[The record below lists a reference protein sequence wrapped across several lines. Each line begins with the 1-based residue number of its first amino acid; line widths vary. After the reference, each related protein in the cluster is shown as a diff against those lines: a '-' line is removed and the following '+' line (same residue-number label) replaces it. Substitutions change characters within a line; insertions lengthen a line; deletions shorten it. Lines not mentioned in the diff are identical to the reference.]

1 MKKKGNY
8 DILSFKYPPFQAGAK
23 QREMERGSP
32 QKIAFTWRGINLD
45 SFDQAWELIC
55 QFCKSNITE
64 VAYNTWF
71 SRLKPVSLDFDRATA
86 IIEAPNEFH
95 KQTLLR
101 CYSDLLREAFENVF
115 GGGISFQICVHE
127 ELKVQQQQQP
137 QEDTMDQ
144 DDYELNFDTFVVGPS
159 NRFAHAACQAV
170 AAKPALLYNPLFI
183 YGSSGLGK
191 THLLNAVAKEFKKNF
206 PDRSVIYIKCEDF
219 TNEIIEAISRGTT
232 AAFREKYRRADL
244 FLVDDIQFIAGKNS
258 TQEEFFHTF
267 NTLYEAK
274 KQIVLTSDRPPR
286 DIATLEDRLKT
297 RFEWGLTADVQAPD
311 FETRIAIIA
320 RKAESLHLDIPES
333 VCEYIANKLKS
344 NIRQL
349 EGAVK
354 KLRAY
359 HLLENKP
366 INIATA
372 QAAISDIINNSQ
384 PTPVTVDKIIEE
396 VARTYGGITPDD
408 IRSQKRNA
416 NISKARQVSMYI
428 VREITQM
435 SMVEIGQTFGGRDH
449 STVVYAVRQVE
460 KDLKKD
466 PHTKAM
472 VDDIIKNI
480 RDR

>member
-1 MKKKGNY
+1 
-8 DILSFKYPPFQAGAK
+8 
-23 QREMERGSP
+23 ME
-32 QKIAFTWRGINLD
+32 

-55 QFCKSNITE
+55 DYCRSRITD
-64 VAYNTWF
+64 VAYKTWF
-71 SRLKPVSLDFDRATA
+71 DRLKPLSLDFEAGVA
-86 IIEAPNEFH
+86 QIEAPNEFH

-101 CYSDLLREAFENVF
+101 CYSDLLGEAFQSVF
-115 GGGISFQICVHE
+115 GSQIAFAITVPE
-127 ELKVQQQQQP
+127 ERKAAPAPSAESDGYDL
-137 QEDTMDQ
+137 T
-144 DDYELNFDTFVVGPS
+144 FDTFVVGPS

-170 AAKPALLYNPLFI
+170 ASQPATLYNPLFI
-183 YGSSGLGK
+183 YGNSGLGK
-191 THLLNAVAKEFKKNF
+191 THLLNAIANEFKKNY
-206 PDRSVIYIKCEDF
+206 PDRSVVYAKSEAF
-219 TNEIIEAISRGTT
+219 TNEIIEAIARGTT
-232 AAFREKYRRADL
+232 PAFREKYRKADL
-244 FLVDDIQFIAGKNS
+244 FLMDDIQFIAGKIS
-258 TQEEFFHTF
+258 VQEEFFHTF

-274 KQIVLTSDRPPR
+274 KQIVLTSDRPPK
-286 DIATLEDRLKT
+286 DISTLDDRLKT
-297 RFEWGLTADVQAPD
+297 RFEWGLTADVQPPE
-311 FETRIAIIA
+311 FETRIAIII
-320 RKAESLHLDIPES
+320 RKAESVGLDIPET
-333 VCEYIANKLKS
+333 VCEYIANRLKN

-354 KLRAY
+354 KLRAF

-435 SMVEIGQTFGGRDH
+435 SMVEIGETFGGRDH

-460 KDLKKD
+460 KDMKKD
-466 PHTKAM
+466 PRTKAM

>member
-1 MKKKGNY
+1 MPACPNWS
-8 DILSFKYPPFQAGAK
+8 LPLGAA
-23 QREMERGSP
+23 S
-32 QKIAFTWRGINLD
+32 WRGIYLD

-55 QFCKSNITE
+55 EHCKTKITD
-64 VAYNTWF
+64 VAYKTWF
-71 SRLKPVSLDFDRATA
+71 TRLKPVSLDFDRGVAVL
-86 IIEAPNEFH
+86 EVPNEFH
-95 KQTLLR
+95 KRTLQR
-101 CYSDLLREAFENVF
+101 GYSDILQEAFQSVF
-115 GGGISFQICVHE
+115 GDNFTFQICVHE
-127 ELKVQQQQQP
+127 ELKAQKP
-137 QEDTMDQ
+137 EGDGAGQE
-144 DDYELNFDTFVVGPS
+144 DYELTFDTFVVGPS

-170 AAKPALLYNPLFI
+170 ATKPAILYNPLFI

-206 PDRSVIYIKCEDF
+206 PDRTVIYAKSEDF
-219 TNEIIEAISRGTT
+219 TNEIIAAIARGTT
-232 AAFREKYRRADL
+232 PAFREKYRKADL
-244 FLVDDIQFIAGKNS
+244 FLMDDIQFIAGKNS
-258 TQEEFFHTF
+258 VQEEFFHTF

-311 FETRIAIIA
+311 FETRIAIIS
-320 RKAESLHLDIPES
+320 RKAESLQFDIPEA
-333 VCEYIANKLKS
+333 VCEFIANKLKS

-359 HLLENKP
+359 HLLEGKP
-366 INIATA
+366 TNVATA

-396 VARTYGGITPDD
+396 VARTYGGITPED
-408 IRSQKRNA
+408 IRSQKRNS

-449 STVVYAVRQVE
+449 STVIYAIHQVE

-466 PHTKAM
+466 SHTKAM